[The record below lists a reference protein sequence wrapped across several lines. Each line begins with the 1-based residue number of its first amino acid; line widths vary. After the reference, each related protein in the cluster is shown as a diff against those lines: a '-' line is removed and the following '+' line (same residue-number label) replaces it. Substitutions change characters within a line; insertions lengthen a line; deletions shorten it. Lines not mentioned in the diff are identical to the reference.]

1 MANLAE
7 HFRAV
12 AADVIVTTEKDIF
25 NLCDGCEDLFAPLPL
40 FWLEIRAE
48 LDREAEFLLEI
59 ERRLE
64 AQRVT

>member
-1 MANLAE
+1 MG
-7 HFRAV
+7 
-12 AADVIVTTEKDIF
+12 
-25 NLCDGCEDLFAPLPL
+25 DGCEDLFAPLPL
-40 FWLEIRAE
+40 FWLKIRAE